1 MKIVLSLL
9 LSLALLACSD
19 GASQKPMKPL
29 PQIRA
34 QLQPKILWQ
43 KDLGDESEGYFLRP
57 ASDGENVYAVSGD
70 GQVLAVD
77 RSTGATR
84 WSVNLNNKISA
95 GISYGDN
102 RLLLATKNGDLLA
115 LSAGDG
121 RTLWRAP
128 LGSYALSP
136 AVIDHEMVFVRAIDG
151 TISAF
156 DLQDGERVWRY
167 RLPSSQQSLRGNQTP
182 YVGNGVVIA
191 TSDNGHMVIL
201 NQLTGLLLNE
211 QAGAKQL
218 IKEGSGIGLFDMD
231 ANAQINANGL
241 LFTSVNDLQV
251 MAVDL
256 KKGEIAW
263 ERPGLATSK
272 NFALNMNRLF
282 LSDRNDHLHALE
294 QSDGQERWHSDLLAG
309 RQLSGV
315 FSLEDQVGTLD
326 REGYLHLFDEA
337 SGQPTGQIRL
347 GNGGSGGA
355 PLILN
360 NQMFWQLNEGRLVA
374 VGL

>member
-43 KDLGDESEGYFLRP
+43 KDLGDDSEGYFLRP

-95 GISYGDN
+95 GISYGAD

-294 QSDGQERWHSDLLAG
+294 QSDGQERWHSDLLSG